1 MGKTL
6 LERGKDILLAVLRA
20 KVQGKK

>member
-1 MGKTL
+1 MGQTL